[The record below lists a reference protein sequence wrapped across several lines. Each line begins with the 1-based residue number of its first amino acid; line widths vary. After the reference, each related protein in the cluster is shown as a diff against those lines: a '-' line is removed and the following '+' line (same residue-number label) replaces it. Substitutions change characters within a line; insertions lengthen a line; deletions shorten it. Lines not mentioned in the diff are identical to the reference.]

1 MDAVAA
7 DTRSAIAAF
16 TRFQSVFAATAAD
29 HGPSSPLEV
38 RLHLA
43 ETGVEVA
50 RLGEDLNV
58 LASLLDLRERVP
70 TISETVVEEMA
81 AAGRTL
87 RS

>member
-7 DTRSAIAAF
+7 DARAAIAAF

-29 HGPSSPLEV
+29 HGPTSPLEV

-43 ETGVEVA
+43 QTAVEVA

-58 LASLLDLRERVP
+58 LASLLDLQERVP
-70 TISETVVEEMA
+70 SISEGAVEEMA
-81 AAGRTL
+81 TVGRAL

>member
-1 MDAVAA
+1 MDAVTA
-7 DTRSAIAAF
+7 DARAAIAAF
-16 TRFQSVFAATAAD
+16 ARFQSVFAATAAD
-29 HGPSSPLEV
+29 HGPTSSLEV

-43 ETGVEVA
+43 ETAVGVA

-70 TISETVVEEMA
+70 TISAAAVEEMV
-81 AAGRTL
+81 AAGRAL